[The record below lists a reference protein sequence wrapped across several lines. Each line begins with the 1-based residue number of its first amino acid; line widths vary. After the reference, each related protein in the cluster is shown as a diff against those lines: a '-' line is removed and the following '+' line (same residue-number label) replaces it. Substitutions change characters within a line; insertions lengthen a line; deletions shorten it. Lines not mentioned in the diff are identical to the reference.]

1 MTFRSSSASAPP
13 IGSLHLPRYTP
24 PMNPPTPTPLADL
37 DADKVAETA
46 TLIRQGDHAGAVAR
60 LANVALRFFSE
71 LPIVGALG
79 EEGLRLLF
87 DGTSAGRM
95 KKAVAQVTEETSK
108 LEAAQQVAKL
118 VAELL
123 GEALYGLHQDQQAIN
138 AALARLDAQ
147 LQSVLAGMAERDHI
161 RQGLVD
167 GGATG
172 VVLEAGQRNAVD
184 IQQDRVTQRG
194 TIGVHVKARPPR

>member
-1 MTFRSSSASAPP
+1 
-13 IGSLHLPRYTP
+13 
-24 PMNPPTPTPLADL
+24 MNPSTTPLADL

-71 LPIVGALG
+71 LPIVGTLG

-147 LQSVLAGMAERDHI
+147 LQSALADLAGTDHI

-194 TIGVHVKARPPR
+194 TIGVHIKAKPPR

>member
-1 MTFRSSSASAPP
+1 MKPP
-13 IGSLHLPRYTP
+13 E
-24 PMNPPTPTPLADL
+24 NTPTPLAGL

-71 LPIVGALG
+71 LPIVGTLG

-87 DGTSAGRM
+87 DRTSAGRM
-95 KKAVAQVTEETSK
+95 KEALAQVTEETSK
-108 LEAAQQVAKL
+108 LEAAKQVARL

-123 GEALYGLHQDQQAIN
+123 GEALYDLHQDQQAIA
-138 AALARLDAQ
+138 AALVRLEAQ
-147 LQSVLAGMAERDHI
+147 LQSVPAGPTERDHI
-161 RQGLVD
+161 RQPLVD